1 MSKSNN
7 VDIIIVNYKNWIDT
21 VECLESILKLNY
33 KNFRVFVIDN
43 YSQNSSIENII
54 KWANGKQ
61 IFDFTIPKLTR
72 NLVYPLSSKPV
83 NLEYF
88 EENMITEN
96 TNFEKINLIKSNEN
110 GGFAVG
116 NNLIL
121 KKLINRQD
129 FEFAWLLNN
138 DTIIE
143 ANSLGYQIE
152 FYLSKTRIGILG
164 SKLLYYHNPN
174 IIQALG
180 GKISPLFAES
190 KHLYNENINS
200 DDIFL
205 IKPDYII
212 GASMLVHK
220 DFIKDVGLM
229 DEQYF
234 IYYEETDWAF
244 RAIRKNW
251 DIDICQKSKVYH
263 KEGASIGS
271 NSTKKSKSFK
281 SIYYGIRNRL
291 IFNYK
296 FYPILLVPMI
306 VLFPLYLFYKSIKKY
321 FSLKFYFL

>member
-1 MSKSNN
+1 MYKSNN

-21 VECLESILKLNY
+21 IECLESLLKLNY
-33 KNFRVFVIDN
+33 KNFRVFIIDN
-43 YSQNSSIENII
+43 CSQNNSVENII
-54 KWANGKQ
+54 KWASGKQ
-61 IFDFTIPKLTR
+61 VFKFTIPQFTR

-83 NLEYF
+83 KFQYF
-88 EENMITEN
+88 EENTITEN
-96 TNFEKINLIKSNEN
+96 TDFEKINLIKSNEN
-110 GGFAVG
+110 RGFAAG

-121 KKLINRQD
+121 KKLIIRHD

-143 ANSLGYQIE
+143 ANSLLCQVEY
-152 FYLSKTRIGILG
+152 YLSKKQIGILG
-164 SKLLYYHNPN
+164 SKLLYYHAPN
-174 IIQALG
+174 KIQALG

-190 KHLYNENINS
+190 KHLYNDITNS
-200 DDIFL
+200 DETFL
-205 IKPDYII
+205 INPDYII

-229 DEQYF
+229 DERYF

-244 RAIRKNW
+244 RAVRKNW
-251 DIDICQKSKVYH
+251 HIDVCQKSKVYH

-271 NSTKKSKSFK
+271 DSIKKSKSFK

-296 FYPILLVPMI
+296 FYPILLLPMI
-306 VLFPLYLFYKSIKKY
+306 VFFPLFLVYKGIKKY
-321 FSLKFYFL
+321 LKFTKS